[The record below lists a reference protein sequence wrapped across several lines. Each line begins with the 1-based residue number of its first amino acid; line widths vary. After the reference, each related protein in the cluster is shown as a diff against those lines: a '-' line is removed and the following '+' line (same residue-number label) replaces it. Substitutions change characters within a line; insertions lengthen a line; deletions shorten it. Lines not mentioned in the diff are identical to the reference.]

1 MADENKNESEMTEE
15 EIKEARKKRKE
26 EAHNNEYPINTN
38 RP

>member
-1 MADENKNESEMTEE
+1 MAEEKKDKEMTEE

-26 EAHNNEYPINTN
+26 EAHNNTDYPTNTV